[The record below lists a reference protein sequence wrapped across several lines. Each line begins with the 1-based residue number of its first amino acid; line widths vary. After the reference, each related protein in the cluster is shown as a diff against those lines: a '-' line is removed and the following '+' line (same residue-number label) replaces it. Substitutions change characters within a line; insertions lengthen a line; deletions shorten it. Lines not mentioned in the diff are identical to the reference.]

1 MNRIVPA
8 VLILLATAFLP
19 ACSSMKSM
27 TGASPQLTGLLMQQL
42 GVTEEQANGG
52 VGSMLKLAQE
62 KLSAG
67 DFDQI
72 AKAVPGSSKYLD
84 SAKKLLG
91 GGNVGD
97 KAGLQSTFSKLGMS
111 PDMVDKFKPMLTQ
124 LVSTAGGEKYG
135 SMLANVL
142 K

>member
-1 MNRIVPA
+1 MNRIIPA
-8 VLILLATAFLP
+8 ILLLIAAMLP
-19 ACSSMKSM
+19 GCSSMQSI
-27 TGASPQLTGLLMQQL
+27 TGASPQLTGLLTQQL

-52 VGSMLKLAQE
+52 IGSMLKLAQE

-91 GGNVGD
+91 EGTVGD
-97 KAGLQSTFSKLGMS
+97 KAGLQSAFSKLGMG
-111 PDMVDKFKPMLTQ
+111 PDMVDKFKPALTQ
-124 LVSTAGGEKYG
+124 LVTQAGGEKYG
-135 SMLANVL
+135 SLLAGVL